1 MSGICRWLIGIGV
14 VAWALALVLF
24 VVGTYG
30 LFGQQRD
37 PLSGVFLI
45 PLGMPW
51 VLWLDGFGETLRF
64 WLGLAAPAL
73 NLALLAVI
81 CRMLR
86 RNAG

>member
-45 PLGMPW
+45 PLGLPW
-51 VLWLDGFGETLRF
+51 VLWLDGLGETLRF
-64 WLGLAAPAL
+64 WLGLLAPAL
-73 NLALLAVI
+73 NLVLLAFI